1 MSSGFA
7 SEVTVD
13 NSGREISNYFSFD
26 EPGISHNYQAGA
38 IVISHEEDWCSEEG
52 AYTTTGMSPEGE
64 KISCSNDA
72 QSRNDVWFKFQASSD
87 QVELEVNPT
96 GASPTEQSWI

>member
-38 IVISHEEDWCSEEG
+38 IVISHEEDWSSAEG
-52 AYTTTGMSPEGE
+52 AYSTTGMSPEVE
-64 KISCSNDA
+64 KISCSNDS
-72 QSRNDVWFKFQASSD
+72 QSRNDVWFKFQASCD

-96 GASPTEQSWI
+96 GALSTEQSWI